1 MLIAK
6 RKKDLFNTPA
16 GRVFDVFN
24 YILMGLFGFA
34 TLSPFIYVVA
44 GSFATELELT
54 TRSFFLIPH
63 TFTLEA
69 YHYIFQTGTVINAIM
84 RTVGVTLVGTL
95 VHLFFTFTM
104 AYALSKPFLK
114 GRSVVLKMVI
124 FTMLFGGGMIPT
136 YMLIKNLHL
145 LNSYWALMLPGAISP
160 FNLMIVRNSFQE
172 FPTEL
177 IESAKIDGCSEIET
191 FIRIVLPLSKPTI
204 ATFALFYAVG
214 LWNDF
219 FSSFLY
225 IADSNKWT
233 IQVILRQ
240 ITLMSATSLDSVVE
254 NIIEVPKKAVKLAAI
269 AITTLPI
276 LCVYPFLQKH
286 FAKGMM
292 VGSIKG

>member
-1 MLIAK
+1 MLKAK
-6 RKKDLFNTPA
+6 RKKDLFNSPA

-24 YILMGLFGFA
+24 YILMGIFGFA

-54 TRSFFLIPH
+54 TRSFFLIPREV
-63 TFTLEA
+63 TLEA
-69 YHYIFQTGTVINAIM
+69 YRYIFQTGTVINGII
-84 RTVGVTLVGTL
+84 RTVGVTIVGTL
-95 VHLFFTFTM
+95 IHLFFTFTM
-104 AYALSKPFLK
+104 AYALSKPFLR
-114 GRSVVLKMVI
+114 GRSIVLKLVI

-136 YMLIKNLHL
+136 YMLIKDLHM
-145 LNSYWALMLPGAISP
+145 LNTYWALVLPGAISP
-160 FNLMIVRNSFQE
+160 FNLMIVRNNFQE

-177 IESAKIDGCSEIET
+177 IESAKIDGCSEIQT
-191 FIRIVLPLSKPTI
+191 FLRIVLPLSKPTI
-204 ATFALFYAVG
+204 ATFTLFYAVG
-214 LWNDF
+214 IWNDF

-254 NIIEVPKKAVKLAAI
+254 DIIEVPKKAVKLAAI
-269 AITTLPI
+269 AITTVPI
-276 LCVYPFLQKH
+276 LCVYPFLQKY

>member
-1 MLIAK
+1 MLVAK
-6 RKKDLFNTPA
+6 RKKDLFNSPA

-54 TRSFFLIPH
+54 TRSFFLIPQ

-69 YHYIFQTGTVINAIM
+69 YQYIFQTGTVINAMI
-84 RTVGVTLVGTL
+84 RTVGVTIVGTL

-104 AYALSKPFLK
+104 AYALSKPFLR
-114 GRSVVLKMVI
+114 GRSVVLKLVI

-136 YMLIKNLHL
+136 YMLIKNLNM
-145 LNSYWALMLPGAISP
+145 LNTYWALILPGAISP
-160 FNLMIVRNSFQE
+160 FNLMIVRNNFQE

-177 IESAKIDGCSEIET
+177 IEAAKIDGCSEIQT

-204 ATFALFYAVG
+204 ATFTLFYAVG

-269 AITTLPI
+269 TITTFPI

>member
-1 MLIAK
+1 MLV
-6 RKKDLFNTPA
+6 RRGKKDIFNSPA

-34 TLSPFIYVVA
+34 TLSPFVYVVA

-69 YHYIFQTGTVINAIM
+69 YHYIFQTGTVINAMI
-84 RTVGVTLVGTL
+84 RTVGVTIAGTC

-104 AYALSKPFLK
+104 AYALSKPFLR
-114 GRSVVLKMVI
+114 GRSIVLKLVI

-136 YMLIKNLHL
+136 YMLIKNLNM
-145 LNSYWALMLPGAISP
+145 LNTYWALILPGAISP
-160 FNLMIVRNSFQE
+160 FNLMIVRNNFQE

-177 IESAKIDGCSEIET
+177 IEAAKIDGCSEIQT

-204 ATFALFYAVG
+204 ATFTLFYAVG
-214 LWNDF
+214 IWNDF

-269 AITTLPI
+269 AITTFPI

>member
-1 MLIAK
+1 MLVAK
-6 RKKDLFNTPA
+6 RKKDLFNSPA

-34 TLSPFIYVVA
+34 TLSPFVYVVA

-54 TRSFFLIPH
+54 TRSFFLIPQ

-69 YHYIFQTGTVINAIM
+69 YDYIFQTGTVINAMI
-84 RTVGVTLVGTL
+84 RTVGVTIVGTL

-104 AYALSKPFLK
+104 AYALSKPFLR
-114 GRSVVLKMVI
+114 GRSVVLKLVI

-136 YMLIKNLHL
+136 YMLIKNLHM
-145 LNSYWALMLPGAISP
+145 LNTYWALILPGAISP
-160 FNLMIVRNSFQE
+160 FNLMIVRNNFQE

-177 IESAKIDGCSEIET
+177 IEAAKIDGCSEIQT

-204 ATFALFYAVG
+204 ATFTLFYAVG

-269 AITTLPI
+269 AITTFPI

>member
-1 MLIAK
+1 MLKAK
-6 RKKDLFNTPA
+6 RKKDIFNSPA

-24 YILMGLFGFA
+24 YILMGIFGFA

-54 TRSFFLIPH
+54 TRSFFLIPREV
-63 TFTLEA
+63 TLEA
-69 YHYIFQTGTVINAIM
+69 YRYIFQTGTVINGII
-84 RTVGVTLVGTL
+84 RTVGVTIVGTL
-95 VHLFFTFTM
+95 IHLFFTFTM
-104 AYALSKPFLK
+104 AYALSKPFLR
-114 GRSVVLKMVI
+114 GRSIVLKLVI

-136 YMLIKNLHL
+136 YMLIKDLHM
-145 LNSYWALMLPGAISP
+145 LNTYWALVLPGAISP
-160 FNLMIVRNSFQE
+160 FNLMIVRNNFQE

-177 IESAKIDGCSEIET
+177 IESAKIDGCSEIQT
-191 FIRIVLPLSKPTI
+191 FLRIVLPLSKPTI
-204 ATFALFYAVG
+204 ATFTLFYAVG
-214 LWNDF
+214 IWNDF

-254 NIIEVPKKAVKLAAI
+254 DIIEVPKKAVKLAAI
-269 AITTLPI
+269 AITTVPI
-276 LCVYPFLQKH
+276 LCVYPFLQKY